1 MYTHSLNCRS
11 PGSVYCINPE
21 YHPSEQGIKHIYAT
35 ILPASFKQHKLLT
48 ELVAMNQDIR
58 YNYNTHYLA
67 FPQAL
72 SVRSPQPKMLFSLP
86 RILWTILLI
95 HFLAGCAYFKQ
106 PSIPHYAP
114 AIQKAAAMRLEARK
128 TEALE
133 NNLAEKADFFE
144 ERIFSTFKAPQLHI
158 FGETDY
164 PDKALTIDLEA
175 TALMLATMLAKYQCT
190 QDAKDLRAI
199 EQILDGLE
207 QLDALN
213 GLDGFLP
220 YQVNAETLQITNG
233 RTHSNAYAQIMFAYV
248 LIAQTIPG
256 SPAHQKVLE
265 QAARIAQYFIR
276 YEFKMHD
283 AKGLPI
289 EFSNLKPRR
298 WQLSRSRNLDFLVIA
313 ECLRGLLPPNSPHQ
327 SELKRHLQ
335 EAIRVGYLQKIQ
347 TLSFHFLDI
356 RIPTDGSDW
365 LNMIRL
371 KALTDISSRPE
382 YASAFAR
389 LYRKQFK
396 EKNPFFAIL
405 YQDRSQEATIQHYLD
420 SFPLSLDNQLIL
432 PAACI
437 ELKKR
442 PPLIK
447 HSRTVEAVTPAPIY
461 QRPPS
466 DNMWKNNPFRVHGG
480 NTAPQPVEFSG
491 SDFTLA
497 YWLGRMY
504 GLVK

>member
-1 MYTHSLNCRS
+1 MPR
-11 PGSVYCINPE
+11 
-21 YHPSEQGIKHIYAT
+21 A
-35 ILPASFKQHKLLT
+35 
-48 ELVAMNQDIR
+48 
-58 YNYNTHYLA
+58 
-67 FPQAL
+67 
-72 SVRSPQPKMLFSLP
+72 LP
-86 RILWTILLI
+86 RILWTTLLI
-95 HFLAGCAYFKQ
+95 YFLAGCAYFKQ
-106 PSIPHYAP
+106 PSIPDYAP
-114 AIQKAAAMRLEARK
+114 AIQKAAALRLEARK

-133 NNLAEKADFFE
+133 NSLEEKAAIFE
-144 ERIFSTFKAPQLHI
+144 ERIFSKFKAPQHHI
-158 FGETDY
+158 FGETRY
-164 PDKALTIDLEA
+164 PNKALTIDLEA
-175 TALMLATMLAKYQCT
+175 SALMLATMLAKYQCT
-190 QDAKDLRAI
+190 HAAKDLRAI

-220 YQVNAETLQITNG
+220 YQVNAETLHITNG
-233 RTHSNAYAQIMFAYV
+233 RTHSNAYAQLMFAYV
-248 LIAQTIPG
+248 LIAQTMPD

-265 QAARIAQYFIR
+265 QVERIAQYFLR
-276 YEFKMHD
+276 YEFVMHD
-283 AKGLPI
+283 AMGLPI

-327 SELKRHLQ
+327 AELKRHLK

-347 TLSFHFLDI
+347 ILSFQFLDI

-371 KALTDISSRPE
+371 KALTDISDRPE

-405 YQDRSQEATIQHYLD
+405 YQDNSQESTIRHYLD
-420 SFPLSLDNQLIL
+420 SYPLTLNTELIL
-432 PAACI
+432 PAAKI

-466 DNMWKNNPFRVHGG
+466 DNIWKNNPFRVHGG
-480 NTAPQPVEFSG
+480 NIATHPVEFSG
-491 SDFTLA
+491 SDFILA

-504 GLVK
+504 ELIK